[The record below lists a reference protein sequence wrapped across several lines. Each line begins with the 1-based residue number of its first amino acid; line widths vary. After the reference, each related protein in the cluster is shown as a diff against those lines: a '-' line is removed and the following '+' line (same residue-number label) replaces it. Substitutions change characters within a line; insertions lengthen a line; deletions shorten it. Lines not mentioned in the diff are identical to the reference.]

1 MIAREE
7 LHDLINR
14 LPESELP
21 AVRSYLRY
29 LAETTDDP
37 VLRALVNAPVDDE
50 PETEEEKKAVE
61 EAKGALAEG
70 RVLSDEEMAREL
82 GLCAGR

>member
-7 LHDLINR
+7 LHELIDR

-21 AVRSYLRY
+21 AVRSYLHY
-29 LAETTDDP
+29 LAETNSDR

-50 PETEEEKKAVE
+50 PETEEERKSVE
-61 EAKGALAEG
+61 EGRKALAEG
-70 RVLSDEEMAREL
+70 RVLSDEEMARDL
-82 GLCAGR
+82 GL